1 MKDNPLIVGLLIA
14 LIVIL
19 VIAGVSLLVKTN
31 DLSSLYKKEVANKIS
46 YEKDIEDLK
55 VENVG
60 LIKNIKNLDIK
71 IENLELEASKQIEII
86 NEENSKKIDALKEDY
101 SKLEKLKEK
110 LEDNL
115 KDELMKQQLQESA
128 K

>member
-71 IENLELEASKQIEII
+71 IENLELKASKQIEIL
-86 NEENSKKIDALKEDY
+86 NKEHSKKIDTLKEAY
-101 SKLEKLKEK
+101 SKLEKLKVK

-115 KDELMKQQLQESA
+115 KEELMKQQL
-128 K
+128 